1 MVKQLS
7 DFASNMEESELLQFA
22 SDYYIPYGVHPV
34 VPDVNVSI
42 ADFPAG
48 KVGVY
53 KRFFEWANKRVPFSL
68 FMCDILCYYSIHI
81 SQLHCIGAGKIT
93 NFEVNCRLLAINP
106 TVNLFR
112 AFYHTTWSNGWVS
125 FAKRHGKL
133 QCYTM
138 GVDSLRGWR
147 EKFFW
152 VDQKVFPWD
161 FDFYTRGSLPK
172 DECPPPEMY
181 NTGDAHTI
189 DTNRIPINSY
199 PEAFLIRV
207 GISRNYFGFDDE
219 MPMFLDAND
228 QGGCSSVF
236 LHYFIGIPFYVLYVL
251 TNLNF

>member
-1 MVKQLS
+1 MIRQLS
-7 DFASNMEESELLQFA
+7 DFSSNMEYDELRQFE

-34 VPDVNVSI
+34 VPDVGVSI
-42 ADFPAG
+42 ADFPEG

-53 KRFFEWANKRVPFSL
+53 TRFFEWANQRVPLSMFL
-68 FMCDILCYYSIHI
+68 CEVLCYYSIHI

-236 LHYFIGIPFYVLYVL
+236 LPYFIGIPFYVLCVL